1 MNENEFGY
9 RVRQALNEATQRLD
23 YRTTYRLEQARA
35 AALARQ
41 RAPGTAAAW
50 APLPQAAGGPS
61 FDAGS
66 GGGWLRG
73 LGLVVPLVALV
84 IGFVGIYQWQEDRR
98 ISEMADLDFAVL
110 LDEVPIGAYADKGF
124 GVLLKGETDEL

>member
-23 YRTTYRLEQARA
+23 YRTAYRLERARS

-41 RAPGTAAAW
+41 RNPGVALAW
-50 APLPQAAGGPS
+50 VPVPQPAGGPS
-61 FDAGS
+61 LDAGWGS
-66 GGGWLRG
+66 SWLRS
-73 LGLVVPLVALV
+73 LGLLAPLVALV
-84 IGFVGIYQWQEDRR
+84 IGFVGIHQWQEDRR
-98 ISEMADLDFAVL
+98 ISELADLDFAVL
-110 LDEVPIGAYADKGF
+110 LDEVPIGDYADKGF